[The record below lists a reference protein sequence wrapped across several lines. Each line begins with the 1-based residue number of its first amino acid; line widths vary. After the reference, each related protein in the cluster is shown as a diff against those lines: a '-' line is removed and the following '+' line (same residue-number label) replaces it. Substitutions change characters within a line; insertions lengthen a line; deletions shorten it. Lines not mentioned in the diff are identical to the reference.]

1 MEKQARKQQL
11 ENEKQQQIYELE
23 KDFKAG
29 PLSICL
35 SDGAQDETLINTVN
49 TGIYSDIK
57 NILEK
62 HRESISQDALNTCL
76 IKASESGQKLV
87 LILLI
92 KSGANVN
99 CSDQYG
105 NTPLMACAQR
115 GYYDMS
121 RILITNK
128 ADVNKVNN
136 VGDTALLLSI
146 TKFGSAD
153 MARLLVLG
161 SNVNAKNNEG
171 YTPLMKAVDVGDLEV
186 IHILILNGADV
197 TDSKGGETV
206 LEKANKKG
214 IHFFLNVFTDCK
226 ILKQPTLIAAVKYR
240 DLNLIQTVLS
250 YEDGCIDQGSSKGE
264 AALEVFIDLIL
275 SEKKGLSPEDKR
287 IINLLILK
295 EYNARKIS
303 TPNKKNQRG
312 AKKLPLVKAVQ
323 IGDVDIVKW
332 LCIAGAQVN
341 DSDITSKNTPLT
353 NKWTPLMIAAKE
365 GFFEIVELLLA
376 KDADIEIKG
385 AEGTALDLAMNHDH
399 LDCAK
404 LLIERKARN
413 AKSEAFRLAIQYNN
427 LTVFLHLISTFNK
440 DMKNLRYLDWSI
452 LFNSEN
458 IFRILLDEKPD
469 INQRFCRSHY
479 NPKSPIPKSVCLL
492 HITASYNHLQFT
504 EMLLHNNADPNVT
517 DSNGNTALFY
527 ANKDIC
533 NFLLRSGADVNVKN
547 AKGQT
552 AIFSAIENR
561 MADVVEA
568 LLEAGALINLQD
580 DSEETP
586 MFKAIY
592 TRNPEIIALLIKW
605 NADTK
610 TVLKGGHSYL
620 TELLRHP
627 PVFYYSHE
635 ARDTQIIQHLLATN
649 IDINLENDDGNTA
662 LILACDIGLDDAVL
676 LLLRHGADVNFVNKF
691 GQTALSISLR
701 ENMDIVKILLTSNAR
716 FLSLL
721 DCQQAVLFFINKD
734 DADVIQLALGR
745 GVYPFLVKSDY
756 PGQRIFYKDYRY
768 NDDDVSPLSLA
779 LQEGCHDIANFLIAT
794 RFLTGYDVT
803 ALIRTKEF
811 QDFELT
817 IEKSSDSIFH
827 NLLSLYTLSFV
838 RVSDLL
844 GATPDRESRV
854 DSLPLPQPIKQQ
866 LLHFL
871 IKDIISSQTLPHC
884 RHYLHRY
891 YTITHNASLQTI
903 THYRYYSSQT
913 LIHQRRYLITDTT
926 SSQTL
931 ITDTTSSQTL
941 PHHKHYLITDTT
953 SSQPIPHQRH
963 YLITNTTSS
972 QKRPHHRHYLITDTT
987 SSKTLPHHRH
997 YLITDT
1003 TSSQTLPHNR
1013 HYFITDTTSL
1023 QTLPHYRHYLI
1034 TDTNSLQTLPHYRHY
1049 LITDTTSLQTL
1060 THYRHYLITDTT
1072 SSQILPHYRHYLI
1085 TGWLSGH
1092 TTSSVIET
1100 KHRHKLNRH
1109 KLNVDPSASQIL
1121 PQHRLFLT
1129 TDKQTAS

>member
-1 MEKQARKQQL
+1 MEKQAKKQQL

-29 PLSICL
+29 QLSICL
-35 SDGAQDETLINTVN
+35 SHGAQDETLINTVN
-49 TGIYSDIK
+49 IGIYSDVK

-76 IKASESGQKLV
+76 IKASERGQKLV

-153 MARLLVLG
+153 MARLLVL
-161 SNVNAKNNEG
+161 SSKVNSKNNKG

-186 IHILILNGADV
+186 IHILIFNGADV

-206 LEKANKKG
+206 MEKANKKG
-214 IHFFLNVFTDCK
+214 IHLFLNVFTDCK

-250 YEDGCIDQGSSKGE
+250 YEDGCIDHRSSTGE
-264 AALEVFIDLIL
+264 TALEVFIDLIL
-275 SEKKGLSPEDKR
+275 SEKKGLSHEDKR
-287 IINLLILK
+287 IINLLILE
-295 EYNARKIS
+295 EYNSKESS
-303 TPNKKNQRG
+303 TPTMKNHRN
-312 AKKLPLVKAVQ
+312 AKKFPLVKAVQ

-341 DSDITSKNTPLT
+341 DPDITSKFTPLT

-365 GFFEIVELLLA
+365 GFFEIVELLLT

-385 AEGTALDLAMNHDH
+385 AEGTALDLAMSHDH

-413 AKSEAFRLAIQYNN
+413 AKPEAFRLAIQYNN
-427 LTVFLHLISTFNK
+427 LTVYLHLISTFNK
-440 DMKNLRYLDWSI
+440 DMKDLRHLDWSI
-452 LFNSEN
+452 QFNSEN
-458 IFRILLDEKPD
+458 LFRTLLDEKPD

-492 HITASYNHLQFT
+492 HITASCNHLQFT
-504 EMLLHNNADPNVT
+504 EMLLHYNADPNVT

-533 NFLLRSGADVNVKN
+533 DLLLRSGADVNVKN
-547 AKGQT
+547 TKGQT

-561 MADVVEA
+561 MADVVES

-586 MFKAIY
+586 MFKSIY
-592 TRNPEIIALLIKW
+592 TRVPEIIALLIKW

-620 TELLRHP
+620 TELLKHP

-635 ARDTQIIQHLLATN
+635 ARETQIIQHLLTTN
-649 IDINLENDDGNTA
+649 IDINWENDEGNTA

-716 FLSLL
+716 FLSLI
-721 DCQQAVLFFINKD
+721 DCQQAVLFFINKN

-768 NDDDVSPLSLA
+768 DDDDVSPLSLA
-779 LQEGCHDIANFLIAT
+779 LQEGCHDIAGYLIET

-811 QDFELT
+811 QDFELRT
-817 IEKSSDSIFH
+817 EKSSDSIFH

-838 RVSDLL
+838 QVSDLL

-854 DSLPLPQPIKQQ
+854 DSLPLPQPIKRQ
-866 LLHFL
+866 LLILAHHRHYL
-871 IKDIISSQTLPHC
+871 IADTTSSQTLPHH
-884 RHYLHRY
+884 RH
-891 YTITHNASLQTI
+891 
-903 THYRYYSSQT
+903 
-913 LIHQRRYLITDTT
+913 YLITDTT
-926 SSQTL
+926 SSQTLPHHRHYLITDTTSSQTLPHHRHYLITDTTSSQTLPHHRHYLITDTTSSQTLPHHRHYLITDTTSSQTLPHHRHYLITDTTSSQTLPHHRHYFITDTTSSQTLPHHRHYLIADTTSSMTLPHRRHYLITDTTSSQTLPHHRHYL

-953 SSQPIPHQRH
+953 SSQI
-963 YLITNTTSS
+963 LS
-972 QKRPHHRHYLITDTT
+972 HHRHYIRLYYIITD
-987 SSKTLPHHRH
+987 
-997 YLITDT
+997 
-1003 TSSQTLPHNR
+1003 N
-1013 HYFITDTTSL
+1013 
-1023 QTLPHYRHYLI
+1023 
-1034 TDTNSLQTLPHYRHY
+1034 
-1049 LITDTTSLQTL
+1049 TSLQTL
-1060 THYRHYLITDTT
+1060 THYRSY
-1072 SSQILPHYRHYLI
+1072 S
-1085 TGWLSGH
+1085 
-1092 TTSSVIET
+1092 
-1100 KHRHKLNRH
+1100 
-1109 KLNVDPSASQIL
+1109 
-1121 PQHRLFLT
+1121 
-1129 TDKQTAS
+1129 